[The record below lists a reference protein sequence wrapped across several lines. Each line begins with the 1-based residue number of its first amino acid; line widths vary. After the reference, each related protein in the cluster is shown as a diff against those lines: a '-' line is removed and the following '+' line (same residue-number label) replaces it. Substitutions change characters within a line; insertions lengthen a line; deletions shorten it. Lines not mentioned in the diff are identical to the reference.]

1 MIKEKLKKVNEKT
14 KKIWLKASTIAVSAG
29 IFIMTNPICAFAAK
43 DTTIVGNSNASDSTG
58 GSATA
63 TQITTQTPSD
73 VATQI
78 FKANKGI
85 AAAFGGALVGIA
97 VVVIGIKMLMAS
109 KKQEARSEAMDSILT
124 VIIAALLLGG
134 FAVFAGLFWGM
145 GQ

>member
-1 MIKEKLKKVNEKT
+1 MINGKLKQIQGKT
-14 KKIWLKASTIAVSAG
+14 KKAWLKANVALASATA
-29 IFIMTNPICAFAAK
+29 FIMTNPMCAFAK
-43 DTTIVGNSNASDSTG
+43 DATFTGGSNASDSTG
-58 GSATA
+58 GSTATS
-63 TQITTQTPSD
+63 TQITTQTPAD
-73 VATQI
+73 VASSI

-109 KKQEARSEAMDSILT
+109 KKQDARSEAMDSVLT
-124 VIIAALLLGG
+124 VIIAALLIGG

>member
-1 MIKEKLKKVNEKT
+1 MIYMIKEKLKKVSGNV
-14 KKIWLKASTIAVSAG
+14 KKMWLKVSTIVVSAG
-29 IFIMTNPICAFAAK
+29 IFIMTNPICAFAK
-43 DTTIVGNSNASDSTG
+43 DSTITGGTDASASTG
-58 GSATA
+58 GATE
-63 TQITTQTPSD
+63 IKTQTASD
-73 VATQI
+73 VASAI
-78 FKANKGI
+78 FKANKNM

-97 VVVIGIKMLMAS
+97 VVVIGIKMLMTS

>member
-14 KKIWLKASTIAVSAG
+14 KKIWLKASKVAVSAG
-29 IFIMTNPICAFAAK
+29 IFIMTNPICAFAK
-43 DTTIVGNSNASDSTG
+43 DATFTSGSNASDSSG
-58 GSATA
+58 GTTS
-63 TQITTQTPSD
+63 TQITTQTPTD
-73 VATQI
+73 VASAI

-109 KKQEARSEAMDSILT
+109 KKQEARSEAMDSVLT

>member
-1 MIKEKLKKVNEKT
+1 MINEKLKQIEEKT
-14 KKIWLKASTIAVSAG
+14 KKAWIKANVVLASAAA
-29 IFIMTNPICAFAAK
+29 FIMTNPICAFAK
-43 DTTIVGNSNASDSTG
+43 DATFTGGNNASDSTG
-58 GSATA
+58 GSTS
-63 TQITTQTPSD
+63 TQITTQTPAD
-73 VATQI
+73 VASSI

-109 KKQEARSEAMDSILT
+109 KKQEARSEAMDSVLT
-124 VIIAALLLGG
+124 VIIAALLIGG

>member
-1 MIKEKLKKVNEKT
+1 MINEKLKQIEEKT
-14 KKIWLKASTIAVSAG
+14 KKAWIKANVALASAAA
-29 IFIMTNPICAFAAK
+29 FIMTNPVCVFAK
-43 DTTIVGNSNASDSTG
+43 DATFTGGTNASDSTG
-58 GSATA
+58 GSGS
-63 TQITTQTPSD
+63 TQITTQTPAD
-73 VATQI
+73 VASSI

-109 KKQEARSEAMDSILT
+109 KKQEARSEAMDSVLT
-124 VIIAALLLGG
+124 VIIAALLIGG